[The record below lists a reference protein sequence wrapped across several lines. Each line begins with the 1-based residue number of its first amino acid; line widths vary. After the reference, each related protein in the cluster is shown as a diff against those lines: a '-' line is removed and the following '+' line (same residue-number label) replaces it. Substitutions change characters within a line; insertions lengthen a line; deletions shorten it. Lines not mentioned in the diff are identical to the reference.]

1 MSSKGVYLNFEFPAI
16 PDPLIRH
23 PELVAEAADE
33 LKPLENELREL
44 DNVIRAKRPK
54 LTVKRQAIKVLNQYA
69 EIQARMAFILGN
81 KELWDMLGNKS
92 TDISCQIWARQY
104 GGGAK

>member
-1 MSSKGVYLNFEFPAI
+1 MSNISVNFKVPAQ
-16 PDPLIRH
+16 PDRLIYH
-23 PELVAEAADE
+23 PELIVEAVDE
-33 LKPLENELREL
+33 LKPFEDALREL
-44 DNVIRAKRPK
+44 DNVIKDKRSRLK
-54 LTVKRQAIKVLNQYA
+54 VKQQAIKVLNQYA

-92 TDISCQIWARQY
+92 TDVACQIWAKQW